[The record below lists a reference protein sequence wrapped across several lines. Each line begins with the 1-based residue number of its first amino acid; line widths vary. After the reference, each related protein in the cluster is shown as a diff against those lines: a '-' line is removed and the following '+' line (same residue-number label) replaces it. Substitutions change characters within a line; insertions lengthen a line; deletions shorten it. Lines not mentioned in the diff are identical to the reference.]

1 MVRVAFLDR
10 DGVLNK
16 DRPDYIKN
24 EDELEVFPFA
34 REAVATLRRAG
45 WLVYVVSNQS
55 VVGRGLSSFADVEA
69 TTAKL
74 VRLVGPFDGIFYCYH
89 TPEDGCGCRKPE
101 PGLLLRGLE
110 AAAETGPLE
119 ECWMVGDSGR
129 DAEAG
134 VRAGC
139 RTAVVLTGRLTA
151 EEAQALDPPADVVVA
166 DVLEAARLLAGAAPK

>member
-10 DGVLNK
+10 DGVLNR

-24 EDELEVFPFA
+24 EGELEVFPFA
-34 REAVATLRRAG
+34 REAVGAFRGAG

-74 VRLVGPFDGIFYCYH
+74 IRLAGPFDGIFYCYH
-89 TPEDGCGCRKPE
+89 KPEDRCGCRKPE
-101 PGLLLRGLE
+101 PGLLLRGLS
-110 AAAETGPLE
+110 AAAEAGPLE
-119 ECWMVGDSGR
+119 ECWMIGDSGR
-129 DAEAG
+129 DVEAG

-139 RTAVVLTGRLTA
+139 RTAVVLTGRLSA
-151 EEAQALDPPADVVVA
+151 EEARALEPPADVVVA
-166 DVLEAARLLAGAAPK
+166 DVLEAAKLIVGRGPE

>member
-1 MVRVAFLDR
+1 MVKVAFLDR
-10 DGVLNK
+10 DGVLNS

-24 EDELEVFPFA
+24 EGELDVFPFA
-34 REAVATLRRAG
+34 REAVATLRKAG

-74 VRLVGPFDGIFYCYH
+74 VRLAGPFDGIFYCYH
-89 TPEDGCGCRKPE
+89 KPEDGCDCRKPE

-110 AAAETGPLE
+110 EAAADGQVE

-129 DAEAG
+129 DVEAG

-139 RTAVVLTGRLTA
+139 RTAVVLTGRLSA
-151 EEAQALDPPADVVVA
+151 EEARALEPPADAVVA
-166 DVLEAARLLAGAAPK
+166 DVLEAARLVLGLGPE